1 MSSKLFSPLK
11 IRDLTF
17 KNRIFVS
24 PMCMYSAKNG
34 VPNNWHMV
42 HLGTRAT
49 GGASLVIA
57 EATGVTPE
65 GRISTA
71 CLGLWN
77 DEQMEA
83 FKPITAF
90 IKSQNSIPG
99 IQLAH
104 AGRKGSTGLD
114 GKQLDLQ
121 HGGWVN
127 VAPSA
132 IPFHDNER
140 APQELNASEIH
151 DHVEAFVK
159 ATKRALE
166 AGFEVIELH
175 MAHGYLMH
183 QFLSPL
189 TNKRVD
195 EFGGSLENR
204 MRFPLMVARAVREA
218 LPKNLP
224 LFVRISATDWTEGG
238 WDEVQSAALVK
249 ELQKLGVDFI
259 DTSTGGIISGVKIP
273 VGPMY
278 QVKFADYIRKET
290 KVLTGAVG
298 LITTVEEAESV
309 LQKNEA
315 DAVLLARILLRDP
328 YWPLHAAKALGEK
341 PEVPRQYLR
350 GFN

>member
-24 PMCMYSAKNG
+24 PMCMYSANMG
-34 VPNNWHMV
+34 VPNSWHLV

-49 GGASLVIA
+49 GGAALVIA
-57 EATGVTPE
+57 EATGVTLE
-65 GRISTA
+65 GRISTH
-71 CLGLWN
+71 CLGIWN

-114 GKQLDLQ
+114 GKQVDQ
-121 HGGWVN
+121 KNGGWVN

-132 IPFHDNER
+132 IPFHEGE
-140 APQELNASEIH
+140 ATPHALTASEIQ
-151 DHVEAFVK
+151 DHVNAFVT
-159 ATKRALE
+159 ATKRALA

-175 MAHGYLMH
+175 SAHGYLLH

-189 TNKRVD
+189 SNKRTD
-195 EFGGSLENR
+195 EFGGSLQNR
-204 MRFPLMVARAVREA
+204 MRFPLMVAKAVREA
-218 LPKNLP
+218 LPQNLP

-238 WDEVQSAALVK
+238 WDEKQSAEYVK
-249 ELQKLGVDFI
+249 ELKKIGVDFI
-259 DTSTGGIISGVKIP
+259 DTSTGGVISGAKIP
-273 VGPMY
+273 VGPLY
-278 QVKFADYIRKET
+278 QVKFSNYIRKET
-290 KVLTGAVG
+290 GILTGAVG

-309 LQKNEA
+309 LEKNEA
-315 DAVLLARILLRDP
+315 DAILLARVLLREP
-328 YWPLHAAKALGEK
+328 YWPLYAAKTLGEK
-341 PEVPRQYLR
+341 AEVPRQYTR
-350 GFN
+350 GF

>member
-24 PMCMYSAKNG
+24 PMCMYSAVNG
-34 VPNNWHMV
+34 VPNNWHLV
-42 HLGTRAT
+42 HLGTRAS
-49 GGASLVIA
+49 GGAALVIA
-57 EATGVTPE
+57 EATGVTLE

-71 CLGLWN
+71 CLGIWN

-90 IKSQNSIPG
+90 IKSQNAIPG

-114 GKQLDLQ
+114 GKQVDAKN
-121 HGGWVN
+121 GGWTN
-127 VAPSA
+127 VAPSG
-132 IPFHDNER
+132 IPFHEGE
-140 APQELNASEIH
+140 AIPHALTASEIQE
-151 DHVEAFVK
+151 HVEAFAK

-189 TNKRVD
+189 SNKRAD

-204 MRFPLMVARAVREA
+204 MRFPLMVARAVRET

-224 LFVRISATDWTEGG
+224 LFVRISATDWTQGG
-238 WDEVQSAALVK
+238 WDEVQSAELVK
-249 ELQKLGVDFI
+249 ELKKIGVDFI
-259 DTSTGGIISGVKIP
+259 DTSTGGVIAGAKIP
-273 VGPMY
+273 VGPLY

-290 KVLTGAVG
+290 GILTGAVG
-298 LITTVEEAESV
+298 LITTPEEAESV
-309 LQKNEA
+309 LEKNEA
-315 DAVLLARILLRDP
+315 DAILLARVLLREP
-328 YWPLHAAKALGEK
+328 YWPLYAAKSLGEK
-341 PEVPRQYLR
+341 PEIPRQYVR
-350 GFN
+350 GF

>member
-1 MSSKLFSPLK
+1 MSSRLFSPLK
-11 IRDLTF
+11 IRELTF

-24 PMCMYSAKNG
+24 PMCMYSAENG
-34 VPNNWHMV
+34 VPNNWHLV

-71 CLGLWN
+71 CLGIWN

-90 IKSQNSIPG
+90 IKSQNAIPG

-114 GKQLDLQ
+114 GKQIDKS
-121 HGGWVN
+121 HGGWTN
-127 VAPSA
+127 VAPSP
-132 IPFHDNER
+132 IPFHEGEIPPHALSSSDIHEHV
-140 APQELNASEIH
+140 NAF
-151 DHVEAFVK
+151 VEA
-159 ATKRALE
+159 AKRSLK

-189 TNKRVD
+189 SNKRTD

-204 MRFPLMVARAVREA
+204 MRFPLMVAKAVREA
-218 LPKNLP
+218 IPQNLP
-224 LFVRISATDWTEGG
+224 LFVRISATDWADGG
-238 WDEVQSAALVK
+238 WDEKQSAELVK
-249 ELQKLGVDFI
+249 ELKKIGVDFL
-259 DTSTGGIISGVKIP
+259 DVSTGGVIPGVKIP
-273 VGPMY
+273 VGPLY
-278 QVKFADYIRKET
+278 QVRFADLIRKET
-290 KVLTGAVG
+290 GILTGAVG
-298 LITTVEEAESV
+298 MITKPEEAESV

-315 DAVLLARILLRDP
+315 DAVLLARVLLREP
-328 YWPLHAAKALGEK
+328 YWPLYAAKALGET
-341 PEVPRQYLR
+341 PQLPRQYMR
-350 GFN
+350 GF

>member
-17 KNRIFVS
+17 KNRVFVS
-24 PMCMYSAKNG
+24 PMCMYSAENG
-34 VPNNWHMV
+34 VPNNWHLV

-49 GGASLVIA
+49 GGAALVIA
-57 EATGVTPE
+57 EATGVTPD

-71 CLGLWN
+71 CLGIWN
-77 DEQMEA
+77 DEQVEA

-114 GKQLDLQ
+114 GKQVDKSK
-121 HGGWVN
+121 GGWTN

-132 IPFHDNER
+132 IPFHEGESVPH
-140 APQELNASEIH
+140 ALTTSEIH
-151 DHVEAFVK
+151 EHVEAFVA
-159 ATKRALE
+159 ATKRALK

-189 TNKRVD
+189 SNKRTD
-195 EFGGSLENR
+195 EFGGTLENR
-204 MRFPLMVARAVREA
+204 MRFPLMVAKAVRET
-218 LPKNLP
+218 LPSGLP

-238 WDEVQSAALVK
+238 WDENQSAELVK
-249 ELQKLGVDFI
+249 ELKKLGVDFL
-259 DTSTGGIISGVKIP
+259 DVSTGGVIPGVKIP
-273 VGPMY
+273 VEPLY
-278 QVKFADYIRKET
+278 QVRFANFIKKET
-290 KVLTGAVG
+290 GILTGAVG
-298 LITTVEEAESV
+298 LITTPEEAEAV

-315 DAVLLARILLRDP
+315 DAILLARVLLREP
-328 YWPLHAAKALGEK
+328 YWPIYAAKKLGVT
-341 PEVPRQYLR
+341 PEIPRQYLR
-350 GFN
+350 GF